1 MNFADSMTRE
11 NLMRAFAGESQAR
24 MRYTLAAAQ
33 AEKEGL
39 YVIGCVFRYTAGQ
52 ELEHAE
58 IFYNHLSEAEGETVH
73 IDGGYPVDIASGS
86 AQLLRMAQ
94 HNEYEEHDDVYK
106 AFAECAAEE
115 GFQKIAA
122 SFKMI
127 GEIERIHGNRFGRFA
142 DFLENGR
149 LFVSD
154 VKTSW
159 ICLNCGNVIEAAAAP
174 AVCPVCG
181 ADRGY
186 FVRLELSPYEGSCQ

>member
-1 MNFADSMTRE
+1 MDFSKSTTRE

-24 MRYTLAAAQ
+24 TRYTLAAAQ
-33 AEKEGL
+33 AKREGL
-39 YVIGCVFRYTAGQ
+39 YVIDCIFRYTAEQ

-58 IFYNHLSEAEGETVH
+58 IFYGHLSEAAGETVH
-73 IDGGYPVDIASGS
+73 IDGGYPVDIADGT
-86 AQLLRMAQ
+86 AKLLRMAQ

-106 AFAECAAEE
+106 SFAECAADE

-122 SFKMI
+122 SFSMI
-127 GEIERIHGNRFGRFA
+127 GEIERVHGNRFGRFA
-142 DFLENGR
+142 DFLESGK

-174 AVCPVCG
+174 SMCPVCS
-181 ADRGY
+181 AERGY
-186 FVRLELSPYEGSCQ
+186 FVRLELSPFEGVCK